1 MLLFLYRSSPNEGGA
16 RRRKLNRQKKKG
28 SAFQGFGQGRKERLL
43 AIVFL
48 LFWFF
53 FSPRLLLVPLWTR
66 AASITNRPFPSTA
79 FAYCSPS
86 PPGRTELF
94 TPTAGALSLY
104 LFIYLLFLVEK
115 WLTRQK
121 EFHSQPS
128 PTSIFSFFSLFFL
141 LRGTGLTLVSRVAFQ
156 NPVKPNLTQ

>member
-128 PTSIFSFFSLFFL
+128 PTSIFSFFSLFFCY
-141 LRGTGLTLVSRVAFQ
+141 GEPGSHSFRVWPF
-156 NPVKPNLTQ
+156 KTQ